1 MIANAHALVVLCAWA
16 FTECRERAVAE
27 IKIAFAVFLQAY
39 TGDVNLATAALDA
52 ANLAEPSLE
61 GEFELFSRIR
71 RLQQMR
77 QAASLGSQQLSSA

>member
-1 MIANAHALVVLCAWA
+1 MSCG
-16 FTECRERAVAE
+16 ERAVAE

-39 TGDVNLATAALDA
+39 TGDVNLATTALDA